1 MSIVPLCIKPFDQ
14 HILKAIRIRMLLQGS
29 SGFPQQFSS
38 SLESIPSERSW
49 APNTADTPWQ
59 FSEREVTISDK
70 VLGRGAFGEVRVAK
84 WRNIEVAAKRLHM
97 LNNSEADQHS

>member
-1 MSIVPLCIKPFDQ
+1 
-14 HILKAIRIRMLLQGS
+14 MLLQR
-29 SGFPQQFSS
+29 SGLPQQFSS

-49 APNTADTPWQ
+49 APNATDTPWQ

-84 WRNIEVAAKRLHM
+84 WRN
-97 LNNSEADQHS
+97 